1 VARAELAHVQ
11 LATAGIELHSR
22 QGSILPSSKKM
33 FAPKLHVASIYFKCF
48 RGMLQVF
55 YINVTKVD
63 LEVARVA
70 MVFSSICRKCFIC
83 FRRMLQVFY
92 LDVAKVDLDV
102 AYTCMLQAYVSSI
115 SAVSYVCRKCFILM
129 LHMFCNGYKR
139 VLLVFQT
146 YIVSV

>member
-1 VARAELAHVQ
+1 
-11 LATAGIELHSR
+11 
-22 QGSILPSSKKM
+22 
-33 FAPKLHVASIYFKCF
+33 
-48 RGMLQVF
+48 VF

-115 SAVSYVCRKCFILM
+115 SVVSYVCRKCFILV
-129 LHMFCNGYKR
+129 LHMFCNAYKR

-146 YIVSV
+146 YVANVSSRCCKSKS